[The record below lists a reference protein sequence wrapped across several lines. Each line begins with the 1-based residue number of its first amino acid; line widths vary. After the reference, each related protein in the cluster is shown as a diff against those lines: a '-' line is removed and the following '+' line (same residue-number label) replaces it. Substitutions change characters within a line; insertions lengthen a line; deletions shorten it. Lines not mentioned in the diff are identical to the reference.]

1 MEKDYL
7 SISTA
12 DANFVISNCLNA
24 LDALCAYILCEN
36 HNLVLDLEAT
46 EVTALSTSKQELFSG
61 LAKY

>member
-7 SISTA
+7 SITTA
-12 DANFVISNCLNA
+12 DANFVTSNCLNA

-36 HNLVLDLEAT
+36 HNLVLNLETT
-46 EVTALSTSKQELFSG
+46 EVAALSTSKQELFSG